1 MGLDAAPFFTQSCAV
16 SAISYH
22 ENHGTFKLPLE
33 GSMISIPSLPPLDT
47 DHDLPSLVKDMD
59 SYPAIMKINLNQFSA
74 FHKVKCVFFNTYH
87 KLEHEEPFTS
97 SYQYGHINPML
108 QFSKRLASKGIKVTL
123 VIAATSNSQSMHAQ
137 TSSINIEIISE
148 EFDRRQQEESIED
161 YLERFRI
168 LASQGLTALM
178 EKHNR
183 SNHPAKLLIY
193 DSVLPWA
200 QDLAEHLGLD
210 GVPFFTQ
217 SCAVSAIYYHFYQG
231 VFNTPLEESTV
242 SMPSM
247 PLLRVDDLPSFIN
260 VKSPVDSALLNLV
273 LSQFSNFK
281 KGKWILCNTFDKLED
296 QVMKWMTSQRP
307 LIKTIGPTVPSM
319 YLDKRLEDDKDYGL
333 SLFQQ
338 NHLPAVAF
346 AFSSVLK
353 IIKDDGVSMRLES
366 SEVALVE
373 MACDDCSPAE
383 CVDTHLRFKIRKN
396 DEGHINPMFQFSK
409 RLASK
414 GLKVTLLITT
424 SSISK
429 SMHAQDSSIN
439 IEIICEG
446 FDQRKAESIEDS
458 LERYRIAASQSLVEL
473 IEQHSRSNHP
483 AKILVYDS
491 ILPWAQDVA
500 ERQGL
505 HGASFFTQSCAVSA
519 IYYHFNQR
527 AFSSPLEGSVVALP
541 SMPLF
546 HVNDLPS
553 FISDK
558 GSDAALLN
566 LLLNQFSNFQKVKW
580 ILFNTFTKLEDELTL
595 VSIHLNVDIVTES
608 LKTKSDRNKMILNN
622 A

>member
-1 MGLDAAPFFTQSCAV
+1 M
-16 SAISYH
+16 
-22 ENHGTFKLPLE
+22 
-33 GSMISIPSLPPLDT
+33 
-47 DHDLPSLVKDMD
+47 
-59 SYPAIMKINLNQFSA
+59 
-74 FHKVKCVFFNTYH
+74 
-87 KLEHEEPFTS
+87 
-97 SYQYGHINPML
+97 
-108 QFSKRLASKGIKVTL
+108 
-123 VIAATSNSQSMHAQ
+123 
-137 TSSINIEIISE
+137 
-148 EFDRRQQEESIED
+148 ES
-161 YLERFRI
+161 
-168 LASQGLTALM
+168 
-178 EKHNR
+178 
-183 SNHPAKLLIY
+183 
-193 DSVLPWA
+193 
-200 QDLAEHLGLD
+200 
-210 GVPFFTQ
+210 
-217 SCAVSAIYYHFYQG
+217 
-231 VFNTPLEESTV
+231 
-242 SMPSM
+242 
-247 PLLRVDDLPSFIN
+247 
-260 VKSPVDSALLNLV
+260 
-273 LSQFSNFK
+273 
-281 KGKWILCNTFDKLED
+281 
-296 QVMKWMTSQRP
+296 
-307 LIKTIGPTVPSM
+307 
-319 YLDKRLEDDKDYGL
+319 DKRLSET
-333 SLFQQ
+333 
-338 NHLPAVAF
+338 HIMVLPF
-346 AFSSVLK
+346 HSQ
-353 IIKDDGVSMRLES
+353 
-366 SEVALVE
+366 
-373 MACDDCSPAE
+373 
-383 CVDTHLRFKIRKN
+383 
-396 DEGHINPMFQFSK
+396 GHINPMFQFSK

-580 ILFNTFTKLEDELTL
+580 ILFNTFTKLEDETKGWSMTETTVFSLFKQNIDTCITWLDTKEIGSVVYVSFGSVASLGEEQMEELAWGLKRSNSHFLWVVRELEEKKFPYNFVEETSGKGLVVSWCPQLKVLAHKAVGCFLTHCGWNSTL
-595 VSIHLNVDIVTES
+595 EALSLGVPMVAMPQFSDQTTNAKFIEDVWRVGVRVKADEKGIVKRQEIEMCIKEIMEGERGNEMKRNAERWKELAKEAVNEGGS
-608 LKTKSDRNKMILNN
+608 SDKNIEEFVAEILCS
-622 A
+622 

>member
-1 MGLDAAPFFTQSCAV
+1 M
-16 SAISYH
+16 
-22 ENHGTFKLPLE
+22 
-33 GSMISIPSLPPLDT
+33 
-47 DHDLPSLVKDMD
+47 
-59 SYPAIMKINLNQFSA
+59 
-74 FHKVKCVFFNTYH
+74 
-87 KLEHEEPFTS
+87 
-97 SYQYGHINPML
+97 
-108 QFSKRLASKGIKVTL
+108 
-123 VIAATSNSQSMHAQ
+123 
-137 TSSINIEIISE
+137 
-148 EFDRRQQEESIED
+148 ES
-161 YLERFRI
+161 
-168 LASQGLTALM
+168 
-178 EKHNR
+178 
-183 SNHPAKLLIY
+183 
-193 DSVLPWA
+193 
-200 QDLAEHLGLD
+200 
-210 GVPFFTQ
+210 
-217 SCAVSAIYYHFYQG
+217 
-231 VFNTPLEESTV
+231 
-242 SMPSM
+242 
-247 PLLRVDDLPSFIN
+247 
-260 VKSPVDSALLNLV
+260 
-273 LSQFSNFK
+273 
-281 KGKWILCNTFDKLED
+281 
-296 QVMKWMTSQRP
+296 
-307 LIKTIGPTVPSM
+307 
-319 YLDKRLEDDKDYGL
+319 DKRLSET
-333 SLFQQ
+333 
-338 NHLPAVAF
+338 HIMVLPF
-346 AFSSVLK
+346 HSQ
-353 IIKDDGVSMRLES
+353 
-366 SEVALVE
+366 
-373 MACDDCSPAE
+373 
-383 CVDTHLRFKIRKN
+383 
-396 DEGHINPMFQFSK
+396 GHINPMFQFSK

-580 ILFNTFTKLEDELTL
+580 ILFNTFTKLEDEVMNWMDSQRPVKTIGPTVPSIDYGLSLFKQNIDTCITWLDTKEIGSVVYVSFGSVASLGEEQMEELAWGLKRSNSHFLWVVRELKRKVPYNFVEETSGKGLVVSWCPQLKVLAHKAIGCFLTHCGWNSTL
-595 VSIHLNVDIVTES
+595 EALS
-608 LKTKSDRNKMILNN
+608 LGVPMVAMPQFSDQTTNAKFIEDVWRVGVRVKEIEMCIKEIMEGERGNEMKRNAERWKELAKEAVNEGGSSDKNIEEFVAEILCS
-622 A
+622 